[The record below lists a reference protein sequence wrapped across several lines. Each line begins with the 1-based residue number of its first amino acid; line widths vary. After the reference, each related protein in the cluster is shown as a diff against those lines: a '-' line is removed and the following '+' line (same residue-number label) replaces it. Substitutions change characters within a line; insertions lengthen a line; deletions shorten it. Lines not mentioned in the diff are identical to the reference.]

1 MYQVSRVIT
10 GFGSGALF
18 STVPVYQYVGL
29 AFVVLFRSIL
39 TIARAEISPPHFRG
53 FLVGQA
59 GVFSALGYSLSVSIC
74 PHKRRPSQLTLD

>member
-18 STVPVYQYVGL
+18 SSVPVYQYVKFSNGGL
-29 AFVVLFRSIL
+29 IINFENRS
-39 TIARAEISPPHFRG
+39 EISPPHFRG

-59 GVFSALGYSLSVSIC
+59 GVFSAIGYSMSVCHFKCIS
-74 PHKRRPSQLTLD
+74 SLAQFMLT